1 MFLKGCLV
9 IGGILMSEVN
19 NDYVRLSQ
27 AEIDRLIEKINEEKK
42 EKKKEK
48 AI

>member
-1 MFLKGCLV
+1 
-9 IGGILMSEVN
+9 MSEVN

-48 AI
+48 TI

>member
-1 MFLKGCLV
+1 
-9 IGGILMSEVN
+9 MSEVN

>member
-1 MFLKGCLV
+1 
-9 IGGILMSEVN
+9 MSEDN